1 MWAKLLPNQ
10 DVILQIRFWNG
21 SANIASLTLHDYGVS
36 GMDQKQR
43 AAAYRLLA
51 AIEANEITKEDAIAH
66 GNWYSYLLEHLQ
78 ADEQECDEWSWIV
91 ICWSY

>member
-1 MWAKLLPNQ
+1 
-10 DVILQIRFWNG
+10 
-21 SANIASLTLHDYGVS
+21 
-36 GMDQKQR
+36 MDQKQR

-78 ADEQECDEWSWIV
+78 ADEKECDK
-91 ICWSY
+91 